1 MARKPKAGEGMWH
14 GLIIDPEPFMSGI
27 EYGLYKKVDDAT
39 ISPKIALTAG
49 LNRYPATWISA
60 ALQAHG
66 IPMTGVK
73 REKVEAIAERLR
85 NSQTL
90 SDLIAK
96 LDSDEREILTKVLSQ
111 GGVVKYQ
118 NISRT
123 YGDETPDS
131 YFWDSMPPQSP
142 IGRLRERGLI
152 FVGRM
157 QLGSRREK
165 MLVVPLELRNPLST
179 ILSVDDAPTTTDKT
193 KAKAKA
199 KAKAD
204 ANKSTPEPASLVYEL
219 EVSLLEVTPR
229 VWRRFTI
236 PDSLT
241 LSQLSRAIQIVM
253 GWSGSHLYEF
263 QVAGDHYSD
272 PDADIDA
279 KNAMRVHLQDLS
291 LKPGS
296 AFEYVYDFGDD
307 WHHRITVRN
316 IRPIKPEETVPSI
329 LAGAQANPPEDI
341 GGAYGYL
348 DFLTIIADPKHPQYE
363 EMRDWVEGNFDPTAF
378 NLEKLQTELRTQARG
393 GRWLKLPSK
402 T

>member
-14 GLIIDPEPFMSGI
+14 GLIIDPEPFMSGM
-27 EYGLYKKVDDAT
+27 EYGLYKKVDDAF
-39 ISPKIALTAG
+39 ISPTIALTTG

-60 ALQAHG
+60 ALRAHG

-73 REKVEAIAERLR
+73 REKIEAIAERLR
-85 NSQTL
+85 NPQKL
-90 SDLIAK
+90 SDLIDK
-96 LDSDEREILTKVLSQ
+96 LGIDEREILTKVLSQ

-118 NISRT
+118 SISRT

-142 IGRLRERGLI
+142 IGRLREHGLI

-179 ILSVDDAPTTTDKT
+179 ILSADEAPTATSKAKT
-193 KAKAKA
+193 KASAKKA
-199 KAKAD
+199 
-204 ANKSTPEPASLVYEL
+204 TTEPASLVYEL

-229 VWRRFTI
+229 VWRQFTI

-241 LSQLSRAIQIVM
+241 LSQLGRAIQIVM
-253 GWSGSHLYEF
+253 GWDGSHLYEF
-263 QVAGDHYSD
+263 VVAGEHYSD
-272 PDADIDA
+272 PEADIGA
-279 KNAMRVHLQDLS
+279 ENAIGVQLSDLS

-296 AFEYVYDFGDD
+296 AFEYIYDFGDD
-307 WHHRITVRN
+307 WHHRITVDN
-316 IRPIKPEETVPSI
+316 IRPIEPGETVPSI

-341 GGAYGYL
+341 GGPYGYL
-348 DFLTIIADPKHPQYE
+348 EFLSIIADPKHPQHE
-363 EMRDWVEGNFDPTAF
+363 EMLDWVEGSFDPTAF
-378 NLEKLQTELRTQARG
+378 NLEQLQTELRTQARG